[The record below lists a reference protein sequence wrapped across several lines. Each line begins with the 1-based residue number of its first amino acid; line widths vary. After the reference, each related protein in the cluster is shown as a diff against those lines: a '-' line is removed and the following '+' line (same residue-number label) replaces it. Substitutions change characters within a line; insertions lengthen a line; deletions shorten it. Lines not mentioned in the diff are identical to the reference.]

1 VTRPGPAAAVESLRG
16 VGPALA
22 EKLHRLGITT
32 VLDLLLHLP
41 HRYQDRT
48 RVTPLGA
55 VRAGSEVLVI
65 GQVVDSRVTFGRRR
79 SWLVTLGDDSGF
91 LQLRFFHFNERQR
104 QSASV
109 GTYLRCFGEVRPG
122 PNGFEMV
129 HPEYRAFG
137 ARPDAPEPELTPI
150 YPITEGLSQA
160 RLAGIVAQA
169 LPLLTE
175 VPRADLEELLREPL
189 PGLVDSLATLHRPPA
204 SATGDDLE
212 RARSRVALDEL
223 LAKIV
228 VLKQRAAERHEA
240 RTLPLP
246 SVNQL
251 GRVLLDNLGFELTG
265 AQRRVAR
272 EVLQDLTR
280 DRPMLRLIQGDV
292 GSGKTVIAAF
302 AAVRAAEHGCQTAIM
317 APTEILAE
325 QHYVN
330 FSNWLEPL
338 GIGVRLLTGSMS
350 AAERS
355 RQLAGLATGETLV
368 AVGTHALFQQEVDF
382 ARLALVI
389 IDEQH
394 RFGVHQ
400 RMALR
405 SKGRLPHQL
414 VMTATPIPR
423 TLTMALYADMDVSV
437 IDELPPGRQPVQT
450 RVVSAERRNEVIDHI
465 GAAVAAGQQAYWVC
479 TLIEDSDTLEFRAAE
494 TTARELAEAMP
505 AVRVGLLHG
514 RMASRDK
521 ARVMEDFKS
530 GAIDLLVATTVVEV
544 GVDVPNATL
553 MVIENPER
561 LGLAQLHQLRGRV
574 GRGRARSRCV
584 LLYKPPLG
592 SQSRAR
598 LNVMRTTSDGFR
610 IAEEDLKL
618 RGPGDVLGAR
628 QTGEE
633 TFRVADLTRDAA
645 LVEHAARLATRIC
658 AEAPEISERLI
669 AMWSPGGGDYTH
681 V

>member
-1 VTRPGPAAAVESLRG
+1 VTRPDLAAAVESLRG

-55 VRAGSEVLVI
+55 VRAGAEALVI
-65 GQVVDSRVTFGRRR
+65 GQVVDSRIIFGRRR

-104 QSASV
+104 NSAPV
-109 GTYLRCFGEVRPG
+109 GTYLRCFGEVRQG

-129 HPEYRAFG
+129 HPEYRAF
-137 ARPDAPEPELTPI
+137 ASPPDAPEPELTPI
-150 YPITEGLSQA
+150 YPTTEGLGQP
-160 RLAGIVAQA
+160 RLAGLVAQA
-169 LPLLTE
+169 LPLL
-175 VPRADLEELLREPL
+175 ADLPCANLDELLHQPQPDL
-189 PGLVDSLATLHRPPA
+189 AASLTTLHRPPA
-204 SATGDDLE
+204 SATGTDLD
-212 RARSRVALDEL
+212 RARARVALDEL

-228 VLKQRAAERHEA
+228 VLKQRERERSEA
-240 RTLPLP
+240 TTLPLP
-246 SVNQL
+246 SVHQL

-272 EVLQDLTR
+272 EVLLDLTH

-302 AAVRAAEHGCQTAIM
+302 AAIRAAEHGCQTAIM
-317 APTEILAE
+317 APTEILAG
-325 QHYVN
+325 QHYLN

-350 AAERS
+350 AAERT
-355 RQLAGLATGETLV
+355 RQLAGIASGETLV
-368 AVGTHALFQQEVDF
+368 VVGTHALFQRNVEF

-465 GAAVAAGQQAYWVC
+465 AAAVTAGQQAYWVC

-494 TTARELAEAMP
+494 TTARELTAALP

-514 RMASRDK
+514 RLSSGDK
-521 ARVMEDFKS
+521 ARVMADFKS

-574 GRGRARSRCV
+574 GRGSARSRCI
-584 LLYKPPLG
+584 LLFKPPLG

-618 RGPGDVLGAR
+618 RGPGEVLGAR
-628 QTGEE
+628 QTGEQ

-645 LVEHAARLATRIC
+645 LVEQAVRLATRIC
-658 AEAPEISERLI
+658 AEAPEIGDRLI
-669 AMWSPGGGDYTH
+669 AVWSPGSGDYTH